1 MKKILFSISLIA
13 AHSIAWAQTIAPG
26 GVNGN
31 LQIWVRADVGT
42 GTTSDSQQVPV
53 WTNQVFGGANGI
65 ANQGMPG
72 YYADP
77 GAGARPIYRTAESIP
92 SFNFNPA
99 IQIVSTDGYR
109 SGYKF
114 PSGFPDNTTNA
125 LTSYT
130 YLTRTASATYRSVF
144 VMNGTTKNSNTSNI
158 AGVWQSPFFGTRTNR
173 PEFYNEKE
181 SGDVFFGTNTI
192 NTIGTNIPSIQS
204 YYNRL
209 SGSNMNYVFDN
220 NTIEYGSPSN
230 NVSSTSNY
238 PGMVLLMD
246 NDAGSGSSSLAGDR
260 IGEFILYSG
269 TQTPAEKQRVNSYLT
284 YKYGVTLNQST
295 PQSYIASDG
304 ITKMWDHT
312 AAEAS
317 IYNKNIAGIGK
328 DNGSALNQKQS
339 NSINSNRIQVV
350 MAAGNFVSSN
360 ATNTSNLTD
369 MQFLSWG
376 DNGLRRSYNVPII
389 SPAGSTANYRMDG
402 IWKVQRTSGFS
413 QPVTVALPVVP
424 VNEVYLV
431 RSTDSIFDVNDT
443 WIPLS
448 TTMVNGINYVQ
459 TSNNVDFS
467 NTDGEYFTFATFV
480 AGPGG
485 VKDDLRIWLR
495 ADVGFTPDLWT
506 DQSLAGNDF
515 TQTNTS
521 RQPSILNADVKHN
534 FNPSVYFGDGI
545 TATDSRF
552 MVVPT
557 GRPYTSNG
565 LPSTLFL
572 MVDATS
578 FNGLKDYFGFGGTT
592 TTANLTEANYPAF
605 TNSNATGAMRV
616 YPYSASNLPRTLNRT
631 YLPDYSYTIGSNITY
646 GLNGQNQTT
655 ADVFAAG
662 NSLTANGA
670 ILGSQPQLL
679 GGDIGEVIAYE
690 RELSAIEKQRVRSY
704 LAIKYGVTLQQP
716 QDYIA
721 SDETTVIWNSNLN
734 TSFNNN
740 IFGMA
745 KDDATILD
753 QIVSNS
759 VNTEN
764 NTMLAISNMD
774 DFVSSNTDPNRI
786 DFLQDKT
793 FLMMGDNN
801 NQDIA
806 LVNYG
811 STPGKIIQRTWL
823 AQRINNSVSTW
834 LQADFSRYITI
845 VATDKPYMI
854 IADDSS
860 FSQNVQLVS
869 AISFENGKAVFNYPF
884 LSNKYFTFGVNIQ
897 SYCTKDPAI
906 GTPVSMTK
914 FGITGQKSMQDN
926 WPLNIPNGFIAL
938 ESKSKGFVVTRT
950 TSDSIANPIEGM
962 LIFDTVDKCFKLY
975 NGTAWDCIKRSCN
988 D

>member
-1 MKKILFSISLIA
+1 MKKTFFFISLVFSSMI
-13 AHSIAWAQTIAPG
+13 WAQNSAPG
-26 GVNGN
+26 GVAGN
-31 LQIWVRADVGT
+31 LQIWVRADAGT

-53 WTNQVFGGANGI
+53 WSNQVSGGVNGI

-77 GAGARPIYRTAESIP
+77 GVGARPIYRTAESIP

-144 VMNGTTKNSNTSNI
+144 VMNGTTRNSNTSNI

-181 SGDVFFGTNTI
+181 SGDVFFGTKTI
-192 NTIGTNIPSIQS
+192 STVGTNIPSIQS
-204 YYNRL
+204 YYNKV
-209 SGSNMNYVFDN
+209 SGSNMNYAFDN
-220 NTIEYGSPSN
+220 NTIAYGGPSN

-269 TQTPAEKQRVNSYLT
+269 TQTDAEKQRVNSYLT
-284 YKYGVTLNQST
+284 YKYGVTLDQGT

-304 ITKMWDHT
+304 ITTMWDHT
-312 AAEAS
+312 STEAS

-328 DNGSALNQKQS
+328 DDGSALNQKQS

-350 MAAGNFVSSN
+350 IAAGDFASSN
-360 ATNTSNLTD
+360 ATNASILSD

-376 DNGLRRSYNVPII
+376 DNGLRRGYNVPIV
-389 SPAGSTANYRMDG
+389 SPAGSTANYRMDA
-402 IWKVQRTSGFS
+402 IWKVQRTSGFV
-413 QPVTVALPVVP
+413 QQVTVALPVVP
-424 VNEVYLV
+424 VNTVYLV
-431 RSTDSIFDVNDT
+431 RSTDSTFDINDK
-443 WIPLS
+443 WIALS
-448 TTMVNGINYVQ
+448 TTTVNGINYVQ
-459 TSNNVDFS
+459 TPNDIDFS
-467 NTDGEYFTFATFV
+467 SADGDYFTFATFV

-485 VKDDLRIWLR
+485 IKDDLRIWLR
-495 ADVGFTPDLWT
+495 ADIGFTPSLWT

-515 TQTNTS
+515 TQTNVS
-521 RQPSILNADVKHN
+521 RQPNILSADIKHN
-534 FNPSVYFGDGI
+534 FNPSVYFGDGV
-545 TATDSRF
+545 TAADSRF

-572 MVDATS
+572 MVDASS

-592 TTANLTEANYPAF
+592 TTANLTEANFPAF
-605 TNSNATGAMRV
+605 TNNNGTGAMQV
-616 YPYSASNLPRTLNRT
+616 YPYSASNLPRTLNKT
-631 YLPDYSYTIGSNITY
+631 YLPDYSYSIGSNITY

-655 ADVFAAG
+655 TDVFTAG

-679 GGDIGEVIAYE
+679 GGDVGEVIAYE
-690 RELSAIEKQRVRSY
+690 RELSAAEKQRVRSY
-704 LAIKYGVTLQQP
+704 LALKYGVTLQQP
-716 QDYIA
+716 QNYIA
-721 SDETTVIWNSNLN
+721 SDQTTVIWNSSLD

-753 QIVSNS
+753 QLVSNS
-759 VNTEN
+759 INYEN
-764 NTMLAISNMD
+764 NTMLTISNME
-774 DFVSSNTDPNRI
+774 DFVSSNTNPDRI

-793 FLMMGDNN
+793 FLTMGDNN
-801 NQDIA
+801 NQDIS
-806 LVNYG
+806 LVDYG
-811 STPGKIIQRTWL
+811 TSPGKIIQRVWL

-834 LQADFSRYITI
+834 LQADLSRYTSI
-845 VATDKPYMI
+845 VATDKPFMI
-854 IADDSS
+854 VADDSG
-860 FSQNVQLVS
+860 FTQNIEIIP
-869 AISFENGKAVFNYPF
+869 AFGFENGKAVFNYPF
-884 LSNKYFTFGVNIQ
+884 QSNKYFTFGTNIQ
-897 SYCTKDPAI
+897 THCTKDPAS
-906 GTPVSMTK
+906 GTPVAMTK
-914 FGITGQKSMQDN
+914 FGITGQINKQTN
-926 WPLNIPNGFIAL
+926 WPQNIPNGFIAL
-938 ESKSKGFVVTRT
+938 ESKNKGLVVTRT
-950 TSDSIANPIEGM
+950 TPDNIATPVEGM

-975 NGTAWDCIKRSCN
+975 NGTSWDCIRRSCN